1 MRHEIDDEFRKL
13 LDRLERTTVLG
24 QVIDPDG
31 KIKNYQ
37 SYPLR
42 FHLRQLSRYVWYD
55 FLKEGKRERDILH
68 AISVVKHEFAPY
80 LSASDEDADLQDD
93 LELFCRDKADEL
105 LSDHWDAQ
113 QRLRLPEESDAE
125 APISPLA
132 MWCIDT
138 DSTIGLEL
146 VEDDW
151 LQNKEL
157 WQVEQDWTWAHV
169 YDFLALLTIDSALA
183 HVQKGEPFKA
193 AVTAARASE
202 YHGTATAVRWSQA
215 AETAAIST
223 LGKRGSDVRHSSNR
237 AAKDEAIQLYLSKT
251 WTSQAQAA
259 RTIGAKVNKT
269 ERVVEKWFREYRR
282 SNSSGTETA

>member
-1 MRHEIDDEFRKL
+1 MPHVMNDEFREL

-24 QVIDPDG
+24 QVIDSDSETE
-31 KIKNYQ
+31 NYRFDE

-42 FHLRQLSRYVWYD
+42 FHLRQLSRYIWYEL
-55 FLKEGKRERDILH
+55 LKEGKREQDVLH
-68 AISVVKHEFAPY
+68 AINVVQREFDEY
-80 LSASDEDADLQDD
+80 LFGYDRAGIVRCCEHVTAEIVQG
-93 LELFCRDKADEL
+93 
-105 LSDHWDAQ
+105 HWDVQ
-113 QRLRLPEESDAE
+113 QRMRITEESDADL
-125 APISPLA
+125 SPLGW
-132 MWCIDT
+132 WCVST
-138 DSTIGLEL
+138 DPTVGFEF

-169 YDFLALLTIDSALA
+169 YDFLALLTIDSALS
-183 HVQKGEPFKA
+183 HVRRKEPFKA

-202 YHGTATAVRWSQA
+202 YHGTATAVRWAQT
-215 AETAAIST
+215 AETAVVST

-259 RTIGAKVNKT
+259 RVIGARVNKT
-269 ERVVEKWFREYRR
+269 ERVVEKWFREHRR
-282 SNSSGTETA
+282 STASGTETS

>member
-1 MRHEIDDEFRKL
+1 MMRHEIDDEFRKL

-31 KIKNYQ
+31 KIKTHQ

-68 AISVVKHEFAPY
+68 AINVVKHEFAPY
-80 LSASDEDADLQDD
+80 LSASDLQDD
-93 LELFCRDKADEL
+93 VVRFCLDKADEL
-105 LSDHWDAQ
+105 LNDHRDVQ

-146 VEDDW
+146 VED
-151 LQNKEL
+151 
-157 WQVEQDWTWAHV
+157 
-169 YDFLALLTIDSALA
+169 
-183 HVQKGEPFKA
+183 
-193 AVTAARASE
+193 
-202 YHGTATAVRWSQA
+202 
-215 AETAAIST
+215 
-223 LGKRGSDVRHSSNR
+223 
-237 AAKDEAIQLYLSKT
+237 
-251 WTSQAQAA
+251 
-259 RTIGAKVNKT
+259 
-269 ERVVEKWFREYRR
+269 
-282 SNSSGTETA
+282 